1 VSAVPALRHPAR
13 ARPVA
18 ELSLEELLARPE
30 ELARRWAA
38 VLVLECPVERI
49 GEVPLERLAREGP
62 ALCAQ
67 VVRAVGSDAELER
80 LLAPADGGGHEGS
93 APAAKL
99 GELAGARDAG
109 EQVRVLEAL
118 RGVLWEE
125 LLGELHWPAFDRL
138 RPRLL
143 ADLADRLAHVCA
155 RALEVALSRVKSAAA
170 ARAPLA
176 PVPGADD
183 HREHTEPAARAT
195 GAVLVDERAEVSPE
209 VWSPAVEAARRRPGA
224 LPWDVPPPAERARGA
239 GPSAG
244 AGAAGE
250 EAGGDAGWQ
259 PEGGAVGDAAHDAR
273 TDANGVFDPQR
284 AGGFSRQVPVGAVRV
299 GPAIDHRQRQ

>member
-1 VSAVPALRHPAR
+1 VSLD
-13 ARPVA
+13 
-18 ELSLEELLARPE
+18 ELLARPD

-38 VLVLECPVERI
+38 VLVLERPVERI

-62 ALCAQ
+62 GLCAQ
-67 VVRAVGSDAELER
+67 LVRAIGSDAELER
-80 LLAPADGGGHEGS
+80 LLAPASGGGHEGP

-125 LLGELHWPAFDRL
+125 LLAELRWPAFDRL
-138 RPRLL
+138 APRLL

-155 RALEVALSRVKSAAA
+155 SALEVALSRRTTSAAAA

-176 PVPGADD
+176 PVPGADY
-183 HREHTEPAARAT
+183 HQEHTGPAAGPT
-195 GAVLVDERAEVSPE
+195 GAVLVDERAEASPE
-209 VWSPAVEAARRRPGA
+209 VWPPAGEAARRRPGA
-224 LPWDVPPPAERARGA
+224 LPWDVAPPAERARAA

-244 AGAAGE
+244 AGAAG
-250 EAGGDAGWQ
+250 
-259 PEGGAVGDAAHDAR
+259 
-273 TDANGVFDPQR
+273 
-284 AGGFSRQVPVGAVRV
+284 
-299 GPAIDHRQRQ
+299 